1 MSITDKYDAFAA
13 EFTSRE
19 YGDPETYFRHRAAI
33 VLRLGPK
40 VGAGETV
47 VDLACA
53 DGSFAL
59 PLIEA
64 GLDYTGV
71 DLSEAMAEVARARIA
86 GRGRVELGDLTAW
99 APPQPVAMTT
109 CFRSLH
115 FVPDREAWFRHLAS
129 FTEKKV
135 VFDVSPR
142 RIPLATLRREAAAA
156 GLTRFDVHAFL
167 LPQNAR
173 RPAPAVAALRLL
185 EATGPVARA
194 LLNVRFVAI
203 CAASRG

>member
-71 DLSEAMAEVARARIA
+71 DLSETMAEVA
-86 GRGRVELGDLTAW
+86 L
-99 APPQPVAMTT
+99 
-109 CFRSLH
+109 
-115 FVPDREAWFRHLAS
+115 
-129 FTEKKV
+129 
-135 VFDVSPR
+135 
-142 RIPLATLRREAAAA
+142 
-156 GLTRFDVHAFL
+156 
-167 LPQNAR
+167 
-173 RPAPAVAALRLL
+173 
-185 EATGPVARA
+185 
-194 LLNVRFVAI
+194 
-203 CAASRG
+203 AASVADAGVRQPR

>member
-1 MSITDKYDAFAA
+1 MSRTGKYDAFAG
-13 EFTSRE
+13 EFTAHE
-19 YGDPETYFRHRAAI
+19 YGDPARYFRHRAESG
-33 VLRLGPK
+33 LRRGPT
-40 VGAGETV
+40 VGAGERV

-64 GLDYTGV
+64 GVDYTGV
-71 DLSEAMAEVARARIA
+71 DLSGPMVEAARERL
-86 GRGRVELGDLTAW
+86 GVRGRVELGDLTTW
-99 APPQPVAMTT
+99 VPPQPVALTT

-115 FVPDREAWFRHLAS
+115 FVPDREAWFRHLAA

-156 GLTRFDVHAFL
+156 GLDRFDIQPFL
-167 LPQNAR
+167 LPQHGR
-173 RPAPAVAALRLL
+173 LPGPAAATLRLL

-194 LLNVRFVAI
+194 LLRVRFVAI